1 MSVLNTVVERFKAET
16 PDFFKGVKKVS
27 LTLGTS
33 CASVWVVNDILDLE
47 LHQYV
52 LEACKYLIASA
63 AAMGF
68 TAQLTRVQKEY
79 QDIDQNPEP

>member
-1 MSVLNTVVERFKAET
+1 MSLLNTTIERWKAET
-16 PDFFKGVKKVS
+16 PDFFKGIKKVA

-33 CASVWVVNDILDLE
+33 CASVWVVNDVMNLE
-47 LHQYV
+47 LHPYL

-68 TAQLTRVQKEY
+68 TAQLTRVQKQENTEE
-79 QDIDQNPEP
+79 NPELQ